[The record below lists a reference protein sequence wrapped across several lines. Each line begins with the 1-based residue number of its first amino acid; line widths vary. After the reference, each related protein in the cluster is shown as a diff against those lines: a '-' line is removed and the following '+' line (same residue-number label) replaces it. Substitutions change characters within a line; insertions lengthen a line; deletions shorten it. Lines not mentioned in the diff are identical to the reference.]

1 MPNIFIPVL
10 GRSWSDHFTLN
21 GWSSIQ
27 DQIDDGYL
35 YYLQPTG
42 EDGYVEFVHD
52 FGSLITSSTLITLSY
67 SLTQIDGNVT
77 VTPLLSTSTD
87 GSSWTDHASGATRV
101 YASNFRYVKVRL
113 DGVPDDLSS
122 IARVQDLRVLL
133 STKEGTLSGVATT
146 DGSGTVAVDITG
158 EFIDVSAIN
167 LTPKYNASY
176 GIVAVYDFVDA
187 ANPTTFSI
195 YTYRA
200 DTGAAVGS
208 IEVRYTVRGVKA

>member
-1 MPNIFIPVL
+1 MPNIYIPVL
-10 GRSWSDHFTLN
+10 GRSWSSHFTDH
-21 GWSSIQ
+21 GWSTIQ
-27 DQIDDGYL
+27 DQIDDGYP

-42 EDGYVEFVHD
+42 LDGFVEFVHD

-113 DGVPDDLSS
+113 DGEPDDLSS

-133 STKEGTLSGVATT
+133 STKEGTISGVATT
-146 DGSGTVAVDITG
+146 SGGGSVTVDITG
-158 EFIDVSAIN
+158 EFIDVSAIT
-167 LTPKYNASY
+167 LTSKYNASY

-187 ANPTTFSI
+187 ANPTQFTI

-200 DTGAAVGS
+200 DTGAPVGS
-208 IEVRYTVRGVKA
+208 IDVSYNIKGVKA